1 MINRR
6 TFLKLAGA
14 GLLSLLLPIRIKEQ
28 MELSDVWAKLANQAR
43 LTPEELDFL
52 KMQGRETQQRNAF
65 VAGNTTPQG
74 TLAQDLPFFPIFSET
89 FEANKTELI
98 VQIPSGYRHLMF
110 FASVQNTS
118 ATTPSSLRAQ
128 LNGDTG
134 TNYNYQ
140 YTVFSDIAPVS
151 TSTPSDDFMFLGY
164 THSSEVGATSSIFG
178 VMNNYGDVGRKMYT
192 GTSGVY
198 VPTSSLQ
205 TSLIATSSWNTT
217 DPIKSIRFIS
227 NAVAGSVITIYG
239 IR

>member
-1 MINRR
+1 
-6 TFLKLAGA
+6 
-14 GLLSLLLPIRIKEQ
+14 

-74 TLAQDLPFFPIFSET
+74 TLNVSMPFFPVFSEK

-98 VQIPSGYRHLMF
+98 VQIPSGYNHLMF

-118 ATTPSSLRAQ
+118 ATTPAALRAQ

-134 TNYNYQ
+134 NNYNVQ
-140 YTVFSDIAPVS
+140 YSVFSDVS
-151 TSTPSDDFMFLGY
+151 PTSDVFASTDSMFLGY
-164 THSSEVGATSSIFG
+164 THSSEAGATSSIFG
-178 VMNNYGDVGRKMYT
+178 VMNNYSSVGRKMYT

-198 VPTSSLQ
+198 VPTATLQ

-239 IR
+239 IL